1 MTDTAEAI
9 VTNVYEE
16 WKRRERCG
24 SSQVVSLLRRP
35 RWKLVLLTPWL
46 WFSHFIAATK
56 FTTTYQAARLA
67 TFFVVAFWQCA
78 GEPRST
84 PWG

>member
-1 MTDTAEAI
+1 MTHTADAI
-9 VTNVYEE
+9 VSEIYDE

-35 RWKLVLLTPWL
+35 RWKMVLLVPWL

-67 TFFVVAFWQCA
+67 TFFVVAFWQYRQ
-78 GEPRST
+78 EPSR
-84 PWG
+84 